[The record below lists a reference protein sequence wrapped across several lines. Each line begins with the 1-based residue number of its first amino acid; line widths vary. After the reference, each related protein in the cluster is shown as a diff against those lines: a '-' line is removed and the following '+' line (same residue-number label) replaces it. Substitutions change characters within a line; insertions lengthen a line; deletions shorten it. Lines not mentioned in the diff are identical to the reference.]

1 MPKIGEIKALGHEI
15 ELMAVRYGNG
25 RPAIVMADKED
36 GLPFGNLSTN
46 LPDVHLGQNEIF
58 IKTWSENNSLRQPA
72 LDSGLFRDTGRRVPV
87 GHAEAEVWEM
97 TFSFPR

>member
-58 IKTWSENNSLRQPA
+58 VKTWGENGPLRQPV
-72 LDSGLFRDTGRRVPV
+72 LESGLFRDTGRRVPA
-87 GHAEAEVWEM
+87 GHVEAEVWEM
-97 TFSFPR
+97 TFSFPH